1 MGAAAAT
8 RPDDQAAPLTG
19 NAHILLQYEPVL
31 AVRPAGASHLN
42 FVRMRQMDFFRQD
55 AQLQINPE
63 HYEPS
68 FIAKDVD
75 ELSRNAG
82 TRQAL
87 RQYKILE
94 DGPEEQ
100 EESHIDPK
108 ATKTKEQ
115 QDAGSKKEKDMYSD
129 KMNRSEERKSGDN
142 KSRDSTERPGVNSQS
157 KDFDRGSSDK
167 SREMLRAQK
176 QDAGDKDGRSSA

>member
-1 MGAAAAT
+1 
-8 RPDDQAAPLTG
+8 
-19 NAHILLQYEPVL
+19 
-31 AVRPAGASHLN
+31 
-42 FVRMRQMDFFRQD
+42 MDFFRQD
-55 AQLQINPE
+55 AQLEINPE

-142 KSRDSTERPGVNSQS
+142 KSRDSTERPGMNNQS

-176 QDAGDKDGRSSA
+176 QDAGDKDGRSSAQTSGLSMPIGMHQQNKIGTGLISSGNLNSTTNTQLSQG